1 MYLCAIIT
9 NKPNMHIKQF
19 FPILDWLPN
28 YNKSWLKGDINAGLT
43 VGIMLIPQGIAY
55 AMIAG
60 LPPIYGLYTAM
71 IPPLIYAIFGTSR
84 QLAVGPVAMDS
95 LIVATGVATLAE
107 IGSENFIA
115 FAILLAT
122 MMGILQILFGLLRLG
137 FLVNFLSKPV
147 ISGFTS
153 AASLII
159 GLNQLKHL
167 LGINIHRNNKIQY
180 LIIEAFNHLK
190 EINWITS
197 SIGIGSIIAIL
208 LFKKYVKKIPA
219 ALFVVVV
226 GIILVRVFHLDQ
238 YGVKIVGDI
247 PKGLPAFKMP
257 VFDKE
262 IMLKLFPMALTL
274 SFIAFLEAIS
284 VAKAVEAKHSNY
296 KVNANQELIALGM
309 SNFIG
314 SFFQTYPGTGGF
326 SRTAVNDQDGA
337 NTPLA
342 GVISSIV
349 LAITLLFLT
358 PIFYYLPKAI
368 LAAIIMVAVFGL
380 LDFKVPK
387 QLLKYSKRDLLIL
400 NITLLIT
407 ATIGIKEGI
416 ITGVILSIVMLI
428 YKTTKPHIAILGQVP
443 GTHFYRN
450 RKRFK
455 DVIIEDDILIV
466 RFDAQLHFANSS
478 YFKDKLQEFVAYKGD
493 KLKLLIIDGES
504 LNNLDSSAIYA
515 LDEIIN
521 YFKTKNIKLV
531 FTGLKG
537 PVRDTLTKSGLMNKI
552 GENNTF
558 MSIQEAVDCYKNKC
572 LENSNSHNFKR
583 YVQQTNT

>member
-1 MYLCAIIT
+1 M
-9 NKPNMHIKQF
+9 NIKQF
-19 FPILDWLPN
+19 FPILDWASN
-28 YNKSWLKGDINAGLT
+28 YKKEWLKGDLNAGLT

-60 LPPIYGLYTAM
+60 LPPIYGLYTSM
-71 IPPLIYAIFGTSR
+71 ILPIVYAVFGTSR

-107 IGSENFIA
+107 IGTEHFIE
-115 FAILLAT
+115 FATLLAF
-122 MMGILQILFGLLRLG
+122 MMGALQVLFGIFKLG

-153 AASLII
+153 AAALII

-167 LGINIHRNNKIQY
+167 LGIDLHRNNKIQN
-180 LIIEAFNHLK
+180 LVVEAGSKVSQIHWYTFM
-190 EINWITS
+190 IGVS
-197 SIGIGSIIAIL
+197 SILLIL
-208 LFKKYVKKIPA
+208 IFKKYFKKIPA
-219 ALFVVVV
+219 ALVVVV
-226 GIILVRVFHLDQ
+226 FGILVVKVFHLDQ
-238 YGVKIVGDI
+238 YGVKIVGEI
-247 PKGLPAFKMP
+247 PKGLPEFRLP
-257 VFDKE
+257 HFDKE
-262 IMLKLFPMALTL
+262 IMIKLFPISLTL

-284 VAKAVEAKHSNY
+284 VAKAIEIKHNDY
-296 KVNANQELIALGM
+296 KVIPNQELIALGM

-326 SRTAVNDQDGA
+326 SRTAVNDQEGA
-337 NTPLA
+337 KTPFS

-358 PIFYYLPKAI
+358 PVFYYLPKAV

-380 LDFKVPK
+380 LDFSVPK
-387 QLLKYSKRDLLIL
+387 QLLQYSKRDLIIL

-416 ITGVILSIVMLI
+416 LAGVILSLGMLI
-428 YKTTKPHIAILGQVP
+428 YKSTKPHIAILGQVP

-455 DVIIEDDILIV
+455 DVLIDDDILIV
-466 RFDAQLHFANSS
+466 RFDAQLHFANQQ
-478 YFKDKLQEFVAYKGD
+478 YFKDKLQEFAQYKGD
-493 KLKLLIIDGES
+493 KLKLLVIDGES

-515 LDEIIN
+515 LNEIID
-521 YFKTKNIKLV
+521 YFKNKGVKIV

-537 PVRDTLTKSGLMNKI
+537 PVRDTLKKSGLIKKI
-552 GENNTF
+552 GEDHCF
-558 MSIQEAVDCYKNKC
+558 MSIQEAIDCYKKACMSDPNDKK
-572 LENSNSHNFKR
+572 FKE
-583 YVQQTNT
+583 YITQTSK

>member
-1 MYLCAIIT
+1 M
-9 NKPNMHIKQF
+9 NIKQY
-19 FPILDWLPN
+19 FPIFDWLFN
-28 YNKSWLKGDINAGLT
+28 YKKEWLKGDLNAGLT

-71 IPPLIYAIFGTSR
+71 IPPIIYAIFGTSR

-95 LIVATGVATLAE
+95 LIVATGVATLAD
-107 IGSENFIA
+107 IGTEHFVE
-115 FAILLAT
+115 FAILLAF
-122 MMGILQILFGLLRLG
+122 MMGALQILFGVFKLG

-153 AASLII
+153 AAALII

-167 LGINIHRNNKIQY
+167 TGIDIHRNNKIQNLVMDAGSKISQIHWITFAIGVTSI
-180 LIIEAFNHLK
+180 LII
-190 EINWITS
+190 I
-197 SIGIGSIIAIL
+197 
-208 LFKKYVKKIPA
+208 LFKKYLKKVPA
-219 ALFVVVV
+219 ALVVVV
-226 GIILVRVFHLDQ
+226 LGIVLVKVFHLDQ
-238 YGVKIVGDI
+238 YGVKIVGEI
-247 PKGLPAFKMP
+247 PKGLPEFRMP
-257 VFDKE
+257 AFDKE
-262 IMLKLFPMALTL
+262 IMIKLFPISLTL

-284 VAKAVEAKHSNY
+284 VAKAVEIKHNDY
-296 KVNANQELIALGM
+296 KVVPNQELIALGM

-314 SFFQTYPGTGGF
+314 SFFQTYPATGGF

-337 NTPLA
+337 KTPLS
-342 GVISSIV
+342 GVVSSV
-349 LAITLLFLT
+349 VVAITLLFLT
-358 PIFYYLPKAI
+358 PVFYYLPKAV

-380 LDFKVPK
+380 LDFSVPK

-416 ITGVILSIVMLI
+416 LTGVVLSLGMLI
-428 YKTTKPHIAILGQVP
+428 YKSTKPHIAILGQVP

-455 DVIIEDDILIV
+455 NVLIDDDILIV
-466 RFDAQLHFANSS
+466 RFDAQLHFANTTF
-478 YFKDKLQEFVAYKGD
+478 FKDKLQEFAEYKGD
-493 KLKLLIIDGES
+493 KLKLVIIDGES

-515 LDEIIN
+515 LNEIID
-521 YFKTKNIKLV
+521 YFKNKEVDIV

-537 PVRDTLTKSGLMNKI
+537 PVRDTLSKSGLIKKI
-552 GENNTF
+552 GEDHCF
-558 MSIQEAVDCYKNKC
+558 MSIQEAVDCHKNSCMAISSGKK
-572 LENSNSHNFKR
+572 FKE
-583 YVQQTNT
+583 YITQADK